1 MIQFHRNGSCFKL
14 AAMSR
19 RRKDVPVPPSR
30 PATREVTDAE
40 IDDTIAWAM
49 ESADKSNAAMHEL
62 FNKHV
67 RDVMEDAGLTEEEK
81 QTVLVAMACPCCGSG
96 TASFTYKLRPKA

>member
-1 MIQFHRNGSCFKL
+1 MTKRAKKTL
-14 AAMSR
+14 EPAAGPMH
-19 RRKDVPVPPSR
+19 
-30 PATREVTDAE
+30 EVSDAE

-49 ESADKSNAAMHEL
+49 ESADKSNAALHDL

-67 RDVMEDAGLTEEEK
+67 REVMDDAGLTEEEK